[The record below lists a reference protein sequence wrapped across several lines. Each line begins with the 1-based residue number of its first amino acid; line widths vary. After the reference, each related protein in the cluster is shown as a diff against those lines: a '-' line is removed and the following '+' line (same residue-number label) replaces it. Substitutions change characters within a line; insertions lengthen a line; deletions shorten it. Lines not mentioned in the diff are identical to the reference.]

1 MQSFMSFIME
11 YVEILYSHDFFK
23 YESSANYFFYK
34 ETAIMFSSVCD

>member
-23 YESSANYFFYK
+23 YESSAIFFYK
-34 ETAIMFSSVCD
+34 EAAIMFSSVCD